1 MLEEL
6 GIKRRKSGDGIP
18 EEAEADFDDD
28 IGMLMPV
35 TEDGE
40 EVEIDETEF
49 NHNAG
54 RKMNRDKLPTKRR
67 ERRRRN
73 KRRRNKKEINEK
85 QEA

>member
-40 EVEIDETEF
+40 KVEIDETECWQEQI
-49 NHNAG
+49 AKQAQ
-54 RKMNRDKLPTKRR
+54 RK
-67 ERRRRN
+67 
-73 KRRRNKKEINEK
+73 
-85 QEA
+85 A

>member
-40 EVEIDETEF
+40 KVEIDETEF

-54 RKMNRDKLPTKRR
+54 RNKLPNKRR